1 MATLSRIDA
10 PKRLA
15 DDAYDQLLDAISRGQ
30 ITAADRLV
38 QEKLAAELGIS
49 RTPLR
54 EALLRLEQE
63 GVLVRAGRS
72 GFELTVVTTE
82 EVRKIYGAR
91 LAIEGHASRLLAE
104 HGTEADFASLA
115 ELIDSEAASTLST
128 ASDYYNS
135 NRRIHRLFVERADN
149 PYLLDMFDSL
159 WNRSVSFNLF
169 TTTMTDEALALSV
182 REHRELAAEIQRS
195 TGDQA
200 SELMCRHIS
209 EGLELQLGAMAESG

>member
-30 ITAADRLV
+30 ITASDRLV

-72 GFELTVVTTE
+72 GFELTVVTPD

-91 LAIEGHASRLLAE
+91 LAIEGHAARLLAE
-104 HGTEADFASLA
+104 HGTEEDFANLA
-115 ELIDSEAASTLST
+115 ELIDQEAAEPLST
-128 ASDYYNS
+128 APDYYNS
-135 NRRIHRLFVERADN
+135 SRRIHRRFLERADN
-149 PYLLDMFDSL
+149 AYLLDMFDSL
-159 WNRSVSFNLF
+159 WNRSVSFNVF
-169 TTTMTDEALALSV
+169 TTTMTQEALALSV
-182 REHRELAAEIQRS
+182 SEHRELAAQIQRS
-195 TGDQA
+195 TGDEA
-200 SELMCRHIS
+200 SALMCRHII
-209 EGLELQLGAMAESG
+209 EGMELQLSAMAESS